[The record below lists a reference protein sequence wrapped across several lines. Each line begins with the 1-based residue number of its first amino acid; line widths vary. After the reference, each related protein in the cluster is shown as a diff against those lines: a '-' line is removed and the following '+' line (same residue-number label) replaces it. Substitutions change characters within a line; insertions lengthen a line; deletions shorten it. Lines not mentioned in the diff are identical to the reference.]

1 MEYIEPGT
9 SITIHG
15 LNARPDLNGL
25 DGIVLNYIPSRER
38 YHVKVLSGVVV
49 LDGEEERKKEEEIF
63 LRPGNCSVCSK
74 KKETTTTS
82 EEEEERRKRKA
93 ENDGA
98 SGRAVDIEEPSS
110 KVAKVA
116 EDREEKE
123 EEEEKAAIARENATT
138 TTTGVTR
145 EGKKGVVEKI
155 EELKDDETLLK
166 EFFKDVSQTDRASE
180 VERILSCFKL
190 NPYEYLNV
198 RFDATIQEVAKA
210 FRKVSLLVHPDKCNH
225 PKASIAFDA
234 IGQAQKLLTTID
246 FKKEIDFNLDQAK
259 KKVVGE
265 YKKEMKGDT
274 LLRVRFDGDKGKILE
289 HFLASDEFHER
300 WKLEGRKYIVDL
312 EWRRRKMTLRLKDE
326 EKRVVS
332 EEKIENQAR
341 KKTVNAEKGWNE
353 EEARETRVGGWR
365 DFTNGKNKKKTKR
378 EKKGLSMPKVRA
390 ETVERKDMPK
400 FALGRD
406 RVLRPDE
413 IN

>member
-1 MEYIEPGT
+1 MQGEEEALEYIEPGS
-9 SITIHG
+9 SIIIH
-15 LNARPDLNGL
+15 DLNGRKDL
-25 DGIVLNYIPSRER
+25 NGSDGIVLSYVPARER
-38 YHVKVLSGVVV
+38 YHVKVIFASSK
-49 LDGEEERKKEEEIF
+49 EKKKEEEEVF
-63 LRPGNCSVCSK
+63 LRPMNCRRSTSEK
-74 KKETTTTS
+74 KNKR
-82 EEEEERRKRKA
+82 EEEEEKEK
-93 ENDGA
+93 EK
-98 SGRAVDIEEPSS
+98 EPSEGGS
-110 KVAKVA
+110 KRARVEV
-116 EDREEKE
+116 EDGVEKEETREEK
-123 EEEEKAAIARENATT
+123 EEKAAIAREIATTAAMTATT
-138 TTTGVTR
+138 TEV
-145 EGKKGVVEKI
+145 KKI

-166 EFFKDVSQTDRASE
+166 EFFRDVSQTDRASE

-259 KKVVGE
+259 KKVVSE

-274 LLRVRFDGDKGKILE
+274 LLRVRFNGDKEKILE

-300 WKLEGRKYIVDL
+300 WKMEGRKYIVDL

-332 EEKIENQAR
+332 EEKVENEAR

-365 DFTNGKNKKKTKR
+365 DFTNGKNKKKKKK
-378 EKKGLSMPKVRA
+378 EKKGLSVPKIRA

-400 FALGRD
+400 FGLSRE

-413 IN
+413 L

>member
-63 LRPGNCSVCSK
+63 LRPGNCSKK

-98 SGRAVDIEEPSS
+98 SGRAVDIGEPSS

-123 EEEEKAAIARENATT
+123 EEEEKAAIARENAT

-259 KKVVGE
+259 KKVVG
-265 YKKEMKGDT
+265 
-274 LLRVRFDGDKGKILE
+274 
-289 HFLASDEFHER
+289 A
-300 WKLEGRKYIVDL
+300 
-312 EWRRRKMTLRLKDE
+312 
-326 EKRVVS
+326 
-332 EEKIENQAR
+332 
-341 KKTVNAEKGWNE
+341 
-353 EEARETRVGGWR
+353 
-365 DFTNGKNKKKTKR
+365 
-378 EKKGLSMPKVRA
+378 
-390 ETVERKDMPK
+390 
-400 FALGRD
+400 
-406 RVLRPDE
+406 
-413 IN
+413 

>member
-63 LRPGNCSVCSK
+63 LRPGNCSKK

-98 SGRAVDIEEPSS
+98 SGRAVDIGEPSS

-123 EEEEKAAIARENATT
+123 EEEEKAAIARENATTT

-265 YKKEMKGDT
+265 YKKGRTEVHSRFRVEKTKDDVEIKG
-274 LLRVRFDGDKGKILE
+274 RREESG
-289 HFLASDEFHER
+289 ER
-300 WKLEGRKYIVDL
+300 
-312 EWRRRKMTLRLKDE
+312 
-326 EKRVVS
+326 
-332 EEKIENQAR
+332 
-341 KKTVNAEKGWNE
+341 
-353 EEARETRVGGWR
+353 
-365 DFTNGKNKKKTKR
+365 GKN
-378 EKKGLSMPKVRA
+378 
-390 ETVERKDMPK
+390 
-400 FALGRD
+400 
-406 RVLRPDE
+406 
-413 IN
+413 